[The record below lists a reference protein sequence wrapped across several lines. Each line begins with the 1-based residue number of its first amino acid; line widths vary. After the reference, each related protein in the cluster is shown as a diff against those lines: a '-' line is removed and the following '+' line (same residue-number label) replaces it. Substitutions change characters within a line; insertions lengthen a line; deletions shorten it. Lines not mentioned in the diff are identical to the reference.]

1 MARKKR
7 AKRVSRHV
15 SKGKKSLVKSS
26 QPRNKIKLVFGN
38 FLLFVL
44 LAAASG
50 VLFNLVTNAI
60 LVNLFQI
67 MTIAFGFISVGL
79 LIALLVLIIVKN
91 VKKSK

>member
-7 AKRVSRHV
+7 AKRAGKNVRR
-15 SKGKKSLVKSS
+15 GKKSAVKYS

-38 FLLFVL
+38 LLLFVVL
-44 LAAASG
+44 TVLSWI
-50 VLFNLVTNAI
+50 LFNAVNNVI

-67 MTIAFGFISVGL
+67 MAIAFGFISVGL

-91 VKKSK
+91 VRKSK